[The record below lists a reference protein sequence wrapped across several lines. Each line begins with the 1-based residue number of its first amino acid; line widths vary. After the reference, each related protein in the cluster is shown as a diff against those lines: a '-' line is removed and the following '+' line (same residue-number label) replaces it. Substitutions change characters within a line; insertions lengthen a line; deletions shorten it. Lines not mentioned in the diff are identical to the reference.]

1 MSFCIWNKSNFF
13 ETLKNQTPWS
23 IAIIHF
29 QPLEL
34 YPPVCNLL
42 DYLTQNSNNKI
53 IVLTTKNRNKQFPV
67 YENSS
72 KQICIHRSPAIA
84 TASSLRL
91 WYYLYFYLNG
101 LQSLFKH
108 QPKSVLYFDTIS
120 SWPALMYKKI
130 KRSKVKLLAHYHE
143 YCSPQEYANNML
155 LTKVFHRMEI
165 KMYPHSYQWIS
176 QTNEVRLQKMIS
188 DHHLENIDQA
198 VFHTMPNYPSRYW
211 AGKKTNYGASEKIR
225 LVYVGSLGYDSTYLK
240 ELTEWAVQNKNQ
252 ITLDLYSHNIDKKAS
267 AFLGSLQE
275 DNVQFHG
282 AVNYPEL
289 PEALANYDI
298 GLVIYK
304 PVSDNWIQN
313 APNKI
318 FEYLAC
324 GLDVWFS
331 KTMTYSLR
339 FATEET
345 FPRIIPVDFEN
356 LEGFDVEKAVSRTG
370 LYYKE
375 TNFFYENIYPDILD
389 AISN

>member
-1 MSFCIWNKSNFF
+1 MLHAKKLLSQIV
-13 ETLKNQTPWS
+13 
-23 IAIIHF
+23 IIHF

-42 DYLTQNSNNKI
+42 DYLGKNSSDKI
-53 IVLTTKNRNKQFPV
+53 IVITTEHKGDKIFPLYKNT
-67 YENSS
+67 S
-72 KQICIHRSPAIA
+72 KQIFIKRSLAIVPTSA
-84 TASSLRL
+84 LRLFRYFFFYLNSLRL
-91 WYYLYFYLNG
+91 LL
-101 LQSLFKH
+101 KH

-130 KRSKVKLLAHYHE
+130 KGSKVKLLAHYHE
-143 YCSPQEYANNML
+143 YCSPMEYVNNML
-155 LTKVFHRMEI
+155 LTKVLHRMEI

-188 DHHLENIDQA
+188 DNHLENIDQS
-198 VFHTMPNYPSRYW
+198 VLDTMPNYPSRYW
-211 AGKKTNYGASEKIR
+211 AGKKTNYGTSDKIR

-240 ELTEWAVQNKNQ
+240 ELTQWAVQNKNQ
-252 ITLDLYSHNIDKKAS
+252 FTLDLYSHNIDEKAS
-267 AFLGSLQE
+267 AFLDSLQE

-289 PEALANYDI
+289 PETLTNYDI

-331 KTMTYSLR
+331 NTMTYAKKLS
-339 FATEET
+339 TEDT
-345 FPRIIPVDFEN
+345 FPKIVPVDFEN
-356 LEGFDVEKAVSRTG
+356 LDEFDFKKAVSRTG
-370 LYYKE
+370 LLYKE
-375 TNFFYENIYPDILD
+375 SDFFYEHVYDEIL
-389 AISN
+389 AGLSR